1 MKFLSP
7 LLLLLLLA
15 APALVA
21 LYFYVLSRKKKM
33 ALRYAD
39 IGMVKEALGPGSTV
53 RRHLPAA
60 LLLTAIVLMLAAVA
74 KPAAMVTL
82 PSQRAMVI
90 LAMDVS
96 GSMRADDVEPNR
108 LVAAQNAA
116 KQFIKEQPSTTQI
129 AVVAF
134 AGAAA
139 LVQTPT
145 LNREETIAAID
156 RFRTFRGT
164 AIGSGILVSLQT
176 IFPDAAFAPRFS
188 ESDFGREREGQGK
201 SLDLSQSPVPAFTP
215 VPPGSYQNATIILLT
230 DGRATVG
237 PDPIESA
244 RMAADRGVR
253 IYTVGLGAQ
262 GGGRWGGMQF
272 DEETLKTI
280 ADVTKGKYFS
290 AGSGADLNEVYKS
303 LNTQLVM
310 ERQETEISSFFAA
323 AAALLAIAAATMSLL
338 WHSRI
343 L

>member
-7 LLLLLLLA
+7 MLLLLLLA
-15 APALVA
+15 VPALVA
-21 LYFYVLSRKKKM
+21 LYFFVLSRKKKM

-39 IGMVKEALGPGSTV
+39 IGMVQEALGTVATV

-60 LLLTAIVLMLAAVA
+60 LLLVASTLMLAAIA

-82 PSQRAMVI
+82 PSQRATVI

-116 KQFIKEQPSTTQI
+116 KQFVKQQPSTTRI
-129 AVVAF
+129 GVVAF

-139 LVQTPT
+139 LVQSPP
-145 LNREETIAAID
+145 LHRDETIGALD

-164 AIGSGILVSLQT
+164 AIGSGILVALQT
-176 IFPDAAFAPRFS
+176 IFPDAAFDPRFS
-188 ESDFGREREGQGK
+188 ESDFGRGRESQGA
-201 SLDLSQSPVPAFTP
+201 SLDQPAPQPAFTP

-237 PDPIESA
+237 PDPIETA
-244 RMAADRGVR
+244 RLAADRGVR

-262 GGGRWGGMQF
+262 GGGRWGGLQF

-280 ADVTKGKYFS
+280 ADVTKAKYFS

-310 ERQETEISSFFAA
+310 ERQETEISSIFTAV
-323 AAALLAIAAATMSLL
+323 AALFAIAAAAMSLL

>member
-7 LLLLLLLA
+7 MLLLLLLA
-15 APALVA
+15 VPALVA
-21 LYFYVLSRKKKM
+21 LYFYVLAKKKKM

-39 IGMVKEALGPGSTV
+39 IGMVKAALGPGATL

-60 LLLTAIVLMLAAVA
+60 LLLVAIALMLIAVA

-82 PSQRAMVI
+82 PSQRALVI

-96 GSMRADDVEPNR
+96 GSMRAEDVEPNR
-108 LVAAQNAA
+108 LVAAQTAA
-116 KQFIKEQPSTTQI
+116 KQFIKEQPSSTQI
-129 AVVAF
+129 GVVAF

-139 LVQTPT
+139 LVQAPT
-145 LNREETIAAID
+145 INRDETIQAID

-176 IFPDAAFAPRFS
+176 IFPEAAFDPRFT
-188 ESDFGREREGQGK
+188 ESDFGMARESQGT
-201 SLDLSQSPVPAFTP
+201 SLDKPPPQEKVAA
-215 VPPGSYQNATIILLT
+215 VPPGSNQNAVIILLT

-237 PDPIESA
+237 PDPIETA
-244 RMAADRGVR
+244 RMAADRGIR
-253 IYTVGLGAQ
+253 IFTVGLGAP
-262 GGGRWGGMQF
+262 GGSYGYRGMQF

-280 ADVTKGKYFS
+280 ADVTKGKYFAAS
-290 AGSGADLNEVYKS
+290 SGAALNEVYKS
-303 LNTQLVM
+303 LNTQLVL
-310 ERQETEISSFFAA
+310 ERQETEIGAIFAA
-323 AAALLAIAAATMSLL
+323 VAALFAIAAASLSLL

>member
-7 LLLLLLLA
+7 MLLLLLLA

-21 LYFYVLSRKKKM
+21 LYFYLLSRRKKM
-33 ALRYAD
+33 AVRYAD
-39 IGMVKEALGPGSTV
+39 IGRIREALGPGSSW
-53 RRHLPAA
+53 RHHLPAA
-60 LLLTAIVLMLAAVA
+60 LLLVSILLALAAVA

-82 PSQRAMVI
+82 PSQRSLVI

-96 GSMRADDVEPNR
+96 GSMRAEDVEPNR
-108 LVAAQNAA
+108 LTAAQNAA
-116 KQFIKEQPSTTQI
+116 KQFITEQPSTTRI
-129 AVVAF
+129 GIVAF

-145 LNREETIAAID
+145 LNRDDLIQAID

-176 IFPDAAFAPRFS
+176 IFPEVAFDPRFN
-188 ESDFGREREGQGK
+188 ESDFGRDRDRQGS
-201 SLDLSQSPVPAFTP
+201 SLDQPAQPAFKP
-215 VPPGSYQNATIILLT
+215 VPPGSNEYATIILLT

-237 PDPIESA
+237 PDPIETA

-253 IYTVGLGAQ
+253 VYTVGLGTAK
-262 GGGRWGGMQF
+262 GGGYYGGMQF

-280 ADVTKGKYFS
+280 ADVTKAKYF
-290 AGSGADLNEVYKS
+290 AANSGAALNEVYKS

-310 ERQETEISSFFAA
+310 ERQETEISSIFAGL
-323 AAALLAIAAATMSLL
+323 AALFAISAGALSLL
-338 WHSRI
+338 RQSRI